1 MSVRI
6 LTDSGCDFTREDAAK
21 LGIEI
26 VPVYVI
32 YGDERLRDGI
42 DIDRATFH
50 RRSNAGEVAK
60 TEPATV
66 DDCQAA
72 YARAVKAGDD
82 VVLISLSSQISKSC
96 ENAKTAALAFPGKV
110 FVVDSKAAGG
120 YESLLAEFAVERASA
135 GDSAEAIAKRIDPT
149 ALKGGAFFAVPDM
162 QSMSR
167 SGRLPKAIIALGSML
182 NVSLVLKMT
191 ETGAIGPAGQSR
203 SFDKTCDIMVEALVR
218 AIDRSPQ
225 ARIAISHIEAPET
238 AATLAQL
245 LEAKLGYKPRH
256 FMIHEST
263 LTLAAN
269 MGKGAVGIFAIVP

>member
-6 LTDSGCDFTREDAAK
+6 LTDSGCDFTRDEAAK

-32 YGDERLRDGI
+32 YGEERLRDGI

-50 RRSNAGEVAK
+50 RRSNAGEIAK

-66 DDCQAA
+66 EDYRTA
-72 YARAVKAGDD
+72 YARAVDAGHD

-96 ENAKTAALAFPGKV
+96 EHAKTAALGFPGKV
-110 FVVDSKAAGG
+110 FVVDSKAASG

-135 GDSAEAIAKRIDPT
+135 GDSAEAIAKRVDPSV
-149 ALKGGAFFAVPDM
+149 LKGGAFFAVPDM
-162 QSMSR
+162 SSLAH

-182 NVSLVLKMT
+182 NVSLVLKMNDA
-191 ETGAIGPAGQSR
+191 GAIAPGGQSR

-225 ARIAISHIEAPET
+225 ARVAISHLEAPET
-238 AATLAQL
+238 ATTLARL
-245 LEAKLGYKPRH
+245 LEEKLGFKPRH

-269 MGKGAVGIFAIVP
+269 IGKGAVGIFAIVT